1 MYIIDPITKN
11 IEVTRGDV
19 LPLTISTLNE
29 DKKTN
34 YVFQKDDVVRIKVF
48 KARDCGCVEIQ
59 KEVKVEEPT
68 EEVEITLTREE
79 TRIGDLIKKPVD
91 YWYEVELNPDTYPQ
105 TIIGYEKDKGAKLF
119 TLLPEGGDK

>member
-34 YVFQKDDVVRIKVF
+34 YVFQKDDVVRLKVF

-79 TRIGDLIKKPVD
+79 TKIGDLIKKPVD
-91 YWYEVELNPDTYPQ
+91 YWYEVELNPDTSPQ
-105 TIIGYEKDKGAKLF
+105 TIIGYEKEKGAKLF

>member
-29 DKKTN
+29 DKSK

-79 TRIGDLIKKPVD
+79 TKIGDLIKKPVD

>member
-29 DKKTN
+29 DRKTN

-79 TRIGDLIKKPVD
+79 TKIGDLIKKPVD

>member
-1 MYIIDPITKN
+1 MYRIDPITKN

-19 LPLTISTLNE
+19 LPLTVSTLNE
-29 DKKTN
+29 DKSK
-34 YVFQKDDVVRIKVF
+34 YVFQKDDVVRLKVF

-79 TRIGDLIKKPVD
+79 TKIGDLIKKPVD